1 MIRPPSSRRLLRGVV
16 LSDRSAKTITVE
28 VQRMFRHPKYGKLI
42 RQKRRLHAHDEK
54 EEANVGD
61 TVEVVECR
69 PMSRTK
75 RFRLLRVLERGAG
88 EPIITGAESALG
100 QTQAP

>member
-1 MIRPPSSRRLLRGVV
+1 MSRPPSSRRLLQGRV
-16 LSDRSAKTITVE
+16 LSDRGAKTITVE